1 MTYYENIKTI
11 IEEFRIWYK
20 WVKDLTAA
28 AQVIADVQVRY
39 PVVLEM
45 NSTYWLEQMEAR
57 KPTINFAN
65 TS

>member
-1 MTYYENIKTI
+1 M
-11 IEEFRIWYK
+11 WYK